1 MCTGT
6 PHGLLDRRDPAS
18 VHSTEHCLVGPF
30 SSHAHGKKK
39 KPSSN
44 NGARHSRGPKR
55 GALQRR
61 CRSGR
66 GPPSPPCCELSL
78 LRSSSAG
85 DASGCVPP
93 SHPAG
98 RLGWAGLGVV
108 CLRGRRAVTEVA
120 PPTTHNQSA
129 SARWTSMKS
138 RKQAQQQQA
147 NISKLRRHLGVAISP
162 PLQPLALHLHVSL
175 CSSRV
180 RRRAGE
186 TPPHTPPHRRQTNK
200 PAVMVRSAAR
210 EISRERS
217 GVRGVEEEEPRSPL
231 AVAIG
236 RIILDVGSRRSKSL
250 SQRASFPL
258 GAARQRRATVWVRV
272 WIAGLSCR
280 LRWRGRARA
289 TGCSVCHIEKRQYRL
304 EDLTVR
310 GGQGPDSPATT
321 SLAGT
326 ALGGFGWLQLGSC
339 GRRMPLVLA
348 MAA

>member
-44 NGARHSRGPKR
+44 NGDRHSRGPKR

-61 CRSGR
+61 CRSGG

-120 PPTTHNQSA
+120 PTTHNQSA

-162 PLQPLALHLHVSL
+162 PLQPLALHLPCLPLLISCAQESRRNTTPH
-175 CSSRV
+175 SS
-180 RRRAGE
+180 
-186 TPPHTPPHRRQTNK
+186 TLQTNQQ
-200 PAVMVRSAAR
+200 AGRDGAQRS
-210 EISRERS
+210 EGDFERKERCE
-217 GVRGVEEEEPRSPL
+217 RG
-231 AVAIG
+231 
-236 RIILDVGSRRSKSL
+236 
-250 SQRASFPL
+250 
-258 GAARQRRATVWVRV
+258 
-272 WIAGLSCR
+272 
-280 LRWRGRARA
+280 
-289 TGCSVCHIEKRQYRL
+289 
-304 EDLTVR
+304 
-310 GGQGPDSPATT
+310 
-321 SLAGT
+321 
-326 ALGGFGWLQLGSC
+326 
-339 GRRMPLVLA
+339 
-348 MAA
+348 